1 MQLASEDRKPE
12 PILTGRIAGHPRAR
26 RGIANDLISTWPLGC
41 GIDRRDAR
49 ELPLGPDGKARAGKG
64 YIWRIV
70 QVDKVQRS
78 LVLAFE
84 QPHPEMTEA
93 E

>member
-1 MQLASEDRKPE
+1 MRE
-12 PILTGRIAGHPRAR
+12 
-26 RGIANDLISTWPLGC
+26 STVGTLVNYPM
-41 GIDRRDAR
+41 
-49 ELPLGPDGKARAGKG
+49 GPDGKARAGKG

-70 QVDKVQRS
+70 RVDKVQRS